1 MDVAA
6 SEFYR
11 NGKYD
16 LDFKS
21 PDDPARHITGEKLG
35 ELYKNFIKNY
45 PGETP
50 TRPVAPAQ
58 APGCPE
64 PRRNPHPNSSDLHPG
79 SSPIPFQWS
88 PLRTPLTR
96 MTGPPGPHSSRG
108 LTSRSWGMTSRSPT
122 PRGSPRLLR
131 RRPATACC

>member
-21 PDDPARHITGEKLG
+21 PDDPARHISGEKLG

-50 TRPVAPAQ
+50 ASTAPAQ
-58 APGCPE
+58 VSSSCTAHR
-64 PRRNPHPNSSDLHPG
+64 PRPLLCHHLNPSHP
-79 SSPIPFQWS
+79 
-88 PLRTPLTR
+88 
-96 MTGPPGPHSSRG
+96 
-108 LTSRSWGMTSRSPT
+108 
-122 PRGSPRLLR
+122 
-131 RRPATACC
+131 